1 MSRNA
6 SARSLLQNKISNSK
20 GSFNPHTGKL
30 AEEERGY
37 DPKEQQ
43 KKAAREAKAAKAAR
57 QAEKSASFSAL
68 RSGGQPVDVVLDT
81 GLVSSIRDYRK
92 QQAKKVKTPVKG
104 TIGRKYDT
112 EKGFTVQGLT
122 VKPERSNAKSEKTRL
137 YQTYD
142 NLLDEKEI
150 RKKYSYVAQ
159 DKELDYRTMR
169 RAVNNGM
176 RAVGKTLDTAK
187 GDYAEVQKVAKLQAQ
202 LQGRLRSASFVSG
215 LYEGMAKDSTDA
227 VVKLIGND
235 ALTKQNEAMH
245 ELFKQTQSNH
255 KGMAAAGRLTGEFAK
270 AGAGYMTIGKA
281 AEEATLKGMGVLGR
295 RMTASTAP
303 DLAQKAAAKILLNPK
318 NAKAARVAAGLL
330 GQQAADTMVNTPMT
344 IAAGIGEGKN
354 KKEILKDIGKQE
366 ATDAAFNMG
375 IAALGAGAKKVGDVL
390 EPRLATK
397 RIPKQIEKSMTGK
410 MPSSDYIK
418 LGKTPEILKK
428 YGMIEGEMLM
438 PQGVVP
444 KVAYPAEYRQALAKG
459 TGMSENQIKKIQGHD
474 LGFEPIRQ
482 LPKKLKD
489 PVAILKSDTRDGSI
503 IVLTDMVDKY
513 GQPVIVPVRVDQN
526 GYSEFSSVIPSM
538 YGRKG
543 FTEFMEKQGKKE
555 NILYWNKKKNLQHF
569 PGNGVQFPEPYS
581 DADPMLRIA
590 QRKGNVKGEELK
602 NIQKGHKL
610 QAAEGVKEA
619 DAAGKTMNTARE
631 ETIQAAAQSMAEN
644 RNVLAERMTPEE
656 VKQLEERYFQLQNKD
671 WRTKELQRIA
681 NETNYELKDV
691 TKANADFDREMNE
704 IGKTL
709 AQQEAMQ
716 TKADLIAKATTDI
729 RDSFGIA
736 DEEGTKQIGEILQ
749 KAAQEGKISKEERRH
764 LLALVEEKGRKNTA
778 DESTAIFQ
786 RLRQTELLIDTDT
799 AADIAEIHKW
809 RGQLKGKMAKA
820 SIRRDGNISEVYA
833 ELSKEFPFY
842 FPRSIENTTGQ
853 FKQIYK
859 IATAGELLQK
869 SEKQQ
874 TRETLQRILQNLTDG
889 MDVHE
894 AYKEITLAD
903 MDDFISNLAGQ
914 VDYARASTEQV
925 LGWHNERYRLQKEIE
940 KENLEWKALNAEL
953 TQDEETLLQNAI
965 DGKLSAEGLKRLTGD
980 RYGMLEQRYESG
992 KALAELDKKIGGY
1005 KQFLSERRQRKAAD
1019 AVGEITLAT
1028 DGKKGWKDKAL
1039 GLQYATET
1047 QERNLY
1053 DIAPDR
1059 ETADRVIDTFFA
1071 PIHEN
1076 ERKRVLMVNEYAKKI
1091 NALGID
1097 TRKNIPIQL
1106 PDVAE
1111 SKISESTLIHWL
1123 GEKEY
1128 ELQQIKAEFGKS
1140 KAYQELA
1147 EQIGRVKES
1156 LSEEQLERINKGITE
1171 LRQIFKEAHPLLN
1184 EARIKEGYDPIGY
1197 IPNYFPHARF
1207 NDPKDPLQKTA
1218 SLFGIDLTDSE
1229 LPMDIAGRTEDFRPR
1244 TQWSGNVLQRKGKA
1258 TDYDALR
1265 IFDQYFEGVSNIIYH
1280 TEDISNI
1287 RALSDYMRYS
1297 FSEENIKKQID
1308 EIYKNKSLSI
1318 EERNKKIAEIYA
1330 QNAENHKLQNY
1341 VQNLD
1346 EYGNQ
1351 LAGKKSSIDRSVEK
1365 TLLGRKF
1372 YKAVTGISNRVSGN
1386 MVAGNIGSALTNI
1399 IPITQGLGRTRT
1411 TSQLKGLGEA
1421 LLYMK
1426 NGEMDELTKRSA
1438 FLATRGGTERTYKN
1452 WLQRLETAG
1461 GNLNPLQWMEA
1472 ADTFSTQAVWRARY
1486 YDNLKDG
1493 MGQAAA
1499 IKEADTFA
1507 RNLFA
1512 GRSKGAM
1519 PTIFGSKALK
1529 PLTMFQLEVNN
1540 QYRNLIKDIPHEEK
1554 TIYRKMRSYMGI
1566 VIGAYMFNDAYEKIT
1581 GRRSAFDPFGM
1592 ANEAGGNATGESMR
1606 NTWDILGDAI
1616 KGDGVQ
1622 LTEKREKK
1630 APSAVIQGVVDELA
1644 DNTPFVGGLFFDGGR
1659 IPLKSA
1665 IPHPIEAGKHFADA
1679 MRGEERW
1686 GKALQEINKEAISP
1700 LATYMMLPVGGGQV
1714 NKTIKGLDMM
1724 RKGGSYT
1731 QTNDGEQLQFA
1742 VDKDKKT
1749 NWLQA
1754 ALFGKW
1760 AVPEAQAHMEK
1771 NRTLNEKSTELYKE
1785 LLQTGAKNTTAFES
1799 INKMNREDK
1808 GKDKRRAIRSAPLSA
1823 EQKAIL
1829 YRSILDDDQKDKEI
1843 LDYFKW
1849 KNSMGEVADYL
1860 MRAADYKSDVP
1871 KKAAL
1876 QDAKISDEEKEYL
1889 YMEKFVEDKSKE
1901 KEQSRIRALREAGI
1915 GMNDYLKIRT
1925 EYGQLYDYK
1934 DAEARMRQWLQ
1945 EEGFSWQE
1953 QSVIKE
1959 QFIFWGMHPKK
1970 YKG

>member
-1 MSRNA
+1 MTESERL
-6 SARSLLQNKISNSK
+6 RK
-20 GSFNPHTGKL
+20 
-30 AEEERGY
+30 EMEERGLLGTTG
-37 DPKEQQ
+37 KKVIVSAAQ
-43 KKAAREAKAAKAAR
+43 KKINEKKGGTAKSR
-57 QAEKSASFSAL
+57 SGSASTGTA
-68 RSGGQPVDVVLDT
+68 RSRRDEIVRDT

-104 TIGRKYDT
+104 TIGRKYDP

-122 VKPERSNAKSEKTRL
+122 VRPERSNAKNEKTRL

-187 GDYAEVQKVAKLQAQ
+187 GDYAELQKVAKLQAQ

-215 LYEGMAKDSTDA
+215 LFEGMAKDSTDA
-227 VVKLIGND
+227 AVKLIGND
-235 ALTKQNEAMH
+235 ALTKQNEAMQ

-281 AEEATLKGMGVLGR
+281 AEEATLKGMGALGR

-303 DLAQKAAAKILLNPK
+303 DIAQQAAAKILLNPK

-344 IAAGIGEGKN
+344 IAAGVADGKSR
-354 KKEILKDIGKQE
+354 KEIAKDVGKQE
-366 ATDAAFNMG
+366 AMDAAFNVG
-375 IAALGAGAKKVGDVL
+375 LAALGAGAKKVGEVL
-390 EPRLATK
+390 EPKLAAK
-397 RIPKQIEKSMTGK
+397 RITKQIEKSMTGQL
-410 MPSSDYIK
+410 PSSDYIK

-459 TGMSENQIKKIQGHD
+459 TDMSENQIKKIQGHD

-538 YGRKG
+538 YGKKR
-543 FTEFMEKQGKKE
+543 FAEFMKNQQG

-590 QRKGNVKGEELK
+590 QRKGIVNAEELK

-619 DAAGKTMNTARE
+619 DAAGATANTARE
-631 ETIQAAAQSMAEN
+631 ETIQAAAESMAKN
-644 RNVLAERMTPEE
+644 RNVLAEKMTPEE

-671 WRTKELQRIA
+671 WRKKELQRIA
-681 NETNYELKDV
+681 DEANYELKDV

-704 IGKTL
+704 IGRTL

-716 TKADLIAKATTDI
+716 TKADLIAKARADI

-736 DEEGTKQIGEILQ
+736 DEEGEKQIGEILQ
-749 KAAQEGKISKEERRH
+749 KAAQEGNLSKKERRH
-764 LLALVEEKGRKNTA
+764 LLALVEEKSRKNTA
-778 DESTAIFQ
+778 DEVSAIFQ

-799 AADIAEIHKW
+799 AADIAQIHKQ
-809 RGQLKGKMAKA
+809 RGQLKGKLAKA
-820 SIRRDGNISEVYA
+820 SIKRDGNISEVYA
-833 ELSKEFPFY
+833 GLSKEFPFY
-842 FPRSIENTTGQ
+842 FPRSIESTTGQ

-859 IATAGELLQK
+859 IATASELLQK
-869 SEKQQ
+869 GEKQQ

-889 MDVHE
+889 MDVHK

-903 MDDFISNLAGQ
+903 MDDFISNLAKQ
-914 VDYARASTEQV
+914 TDYARATPEQV
-925 LGWHNERYRLQKEIE
+925 QGWHKERYRLQKELE
-940 KENLEWKALNAEL
+940 REGLEWEALSAEL

-965 DGKLSAEGLKRLTGD
+965 DGKISAEGLKRLTGD

-992 KALAELDKKIGGY
+992 KALADMDKKIGGY

-1059 ETADRVIDTFFA
+1059 ETANRVIDTIFA

-1076 ERKRVLMVNEYAKKI
+1076 ERKRVLMVNDYAKKL

-1123 GEKEY
+1123 GEKRY
-1128 ELQQIKAEFGKS
+1128 DLQNVKGE
-1140 KAYQELA
+1140 AYRELA
-1147 EQIGRVKES
+1147 EQIRRVENS
-1156 LSEEQLERINKGITE
+1156 LRPEQMERINKGIAE
-1171 LRQIFKEAHPLLN
+1171 LQQIFKEAHPLLN

-1197 IPNYFPHARF
+1197 IPHYFPHARF

-1229 LPMDIAGRTEDFRPR
+1229 LPMDIAGRTEDFKPR
-1244 TQWSGNVLQRKGKA
+1244 TPWSGNVLQRKGKA

-1265 IFDQYFEGVSNIIYH
+1265 IFDQYIEGVSNIVHH
-1280 TEDISNI
+1280 TEDIGNV

-1297 FSEENIKKQID
+1297 FSEESVKKQID

-1318 EERNKKIAEIYA
+1318 EDRNKKIAEIYK

-1346 EYGNQ
+1346 EYANQ

-1365 TLLGRKF
+1365 TLLGRKY
-1372 YKAVTGISNRVSGN
+1372 YKAVTGISNRVAGN

-1426 NGEMDELTKRSA
+1426 NGEMDELTKRSS

-1461 GNLNPLQWMEA
+1461 GKVNPLQWMEA

-1512 GRSKGAM
+1512 GRSKGSM
-1519 PTIFGSKALK
+1519 PTIFSSKALK

-1540 QYRNLIKDIPHEEK
+1540 SYRNLIKDIPHEEK

-1566 VIGAYMFNDAYEKIT
+1566 VIGAYMFNDLYEKIT
-1581 GRRSAFDPFGM
+1581 GRRSAFDPLGM
-1592 ANEAGGNATGESMR
+1592 ANEAYGDATGESMR

-1616 KGDGVQ
+1616 SGNGLE

-1630 APSAVIQGVVDELA
+1630 APSAVIQGVADELA
-1644 DNTPFVGGLFFDGGR
+1644 DNTPFVGGLFFGGRR

-1665 IPHPIEAGKHFADA
+1665 APHPIKAGKHFADA

-1700 LATYMMLPVGGGQV
+1700 LATYMMLPIAGGQV
-1714 NKTIKGLDMM
+1714 NKTIKGLNMM

-1731 QTNDGEQLQFA
+1731 QTNKGEQLQFA
-1742 VDKDKKT
+1742 VDKDKKA
-1749 NWLQA
+1749 NWAQA
-1754 ALFGKW
+1754 LLFGKW
-1760 AVPEAQAHMEK
+1760 ATDGGKAYMKDKSMKLGEK
-1771 NRTLNEKSTELYKE
+1771 QTETYKK
-1785 LLQTGAKNTTAFES
+1785 LVAAGAKNTLAFDEVNHVRS
-1799 INKMNREDK
+1799 GEKKSSKMTVL
-1808 GKDKRRAIRSAPLSA
+1808 RASLLNE
-1823 EQKAIL
+1823 EQKGIL
-1829 YRSILDDDQKDKEI
+1829 YYDMVAGDKEREV
-1843 LDYFKW
+1843 LDHFKDSGNRW
-1849 KNSMGEVADYL
+1849 RLADCMSRMGEFEQIA
-1860 MRAADYKSDVP
+1860 P
-1871 KKAAL
+1871 KRETLKNAAL
-1876 QDAKISDEEKEYL
+1876 SDEEKEYL
-1889 YMEKFVEDKSKE
+1889 YLYKTVNKDSIEKERNRIRAFSAAGLGMDAYLSVKNKLQELNDSDMKSKE
-1901 KEQSRIRALREAGI
+1901 KKQAFVHWMYESGYSNAQVQ
-1915 GMNDYLKIRT
+1915 T
-1925 EYGQLYDYK
+1925 VK
-1934 DAEARMRQWLQ
+1934 DNFA
-1945 EEGFSWQE
+1945 FSGGYTVKW
-1953 QSVIKE
+1953 
-1959 QFIFWGMHPKK
+1959 
-1970 YKG
+1970 

>member
-1 MSRNA
+1 M
-6 SARSLLQNKISNSK
+6 
-20 GSFNPHTGKL
+20 
-30 AEEERGY
+30 EERGRLGTTGKKVSVSAAQ
-37 DPKEQQ
+37 KEINE
-43 KKAAREAKAAKAAR
+43 KKGGTAKSR
-57 QAEKSASFSAL
+57 SGSASTGTA
-68 RSGGQPVDVVLDT
+68 RSRRDEIVRDT

-92 QQAKKVKTPVKG
+92 QQAKKVQTPVKG
-104 TIGRKYDT
+104 KIGRKYDP

-122 VKPERSNAKSEKTRL
+122 VRPERSNAKNEKTRL

-150 RKKYSYVAQ
+150 RKKYNYVLK
-159 DKELDYRTMR
+159 DKNTDEKAKR
-169 RAVNNGM
+169 RAV
-176 RAVGKTLDTAK
+176 RALLNPSQTDYATYKKVAERQMELQKQKSGAGFAAGFMDSTGGNVAKIAAK
-187 GDYAEVQKVAKLQAQ
+187 GIKNEQARKNWMDTLNQ
-202 LQGRLRSASFVSG
+202 MQETQAAHPTAGTLG
-215 LYEGMAKDSTDA
+215 A
-227 VVKLIGND
+227 V
-235 ALTKQNEAMH
+235 
-245 ELFKQTQSNH
+245 
-255 KGMAAAGRLTGEFAK
+255 TGEFAK
-270 AGAGYMTIGKA
+270 AGAGYATFGKV
-281 AEEATLKGMGVLGR
+281 AEKAVLKGASALGG
-295 RMTASTAP
+295 RMLASTAP
-303 DLAQKAAAKILLNPK
+303 DIAQQAAAKILLNPK

-330 GQQAADTMVNTPMT
+330 GQQAADTVVNTPMT
-344 IAAGIGEGKN
+344 IAAGMADGKSR
-354 KKEILKDIGKQE
+354 KEIAKDIGKQE
-366 ATDAAFNMG
+366 ATDAAFNVG
-375 IAALGAGAKKVGDVL
+375 LAALGAGAKKVGDVL
-390 EPRLATK
+390 EPRLAAK
-397 RIPKQIEKSMTGK
+397 RISKQIEKSMTGQL
-410 MPSSDYIK
+410 PSSDYIK

-444 KVAYPAEYRQALAKG
+444 KVAYPAGYRQALAKG

-474 LGFEPIRQ
+474 LGFEVIRQ
-482 LPKKLKD
+482 IPEKMRN
-489 PVAILKSDTRDGSI
+489 PIAILKSDTQEGSI
-503 IVLTDMVDKY
+503 VVLTDMVDKY
-513 GQPVIVPVRVDQN
+513 NQPIIVPIKVDQK
-526 GYSEFSSVIPSM
+526 GYSEFASVIPSM

-543 FTEFMEKQGKKE
+543 FTEFMEKQGKKG

-590 QRKGNVKGEELK
+590 QRKGIVNAEELK

-610 QAAEGVKEA
+610 QAAEDIKKA
-619 DAAGKTMNTARE
+619 DAAGATLNTARE

-644 RNVLAERMTPEE
+644 RNVLAEKMTPEE

-681 NETNYELKDV
+681 DEANYELKDV

-704 IGKTL
+704 IGRTL

-716 TKADLIAKATTDI
+716 TKADLIAKARADI
-729 RDSFGIA
+729 RDSFGIT
-736 DEEGTKQIGEILQ
+736 DEEGEKQIGEILQ
-749 KAAQEGKISKEERRH
+749 KAAQEGNLSKKERRH
-764 LLALVEEKGRKNTA
+764 LLALVEEKSRKNTA
-778 DESTAIFQ
+778 DEVSAIFQ

-799 AADIAEIHKW
+799 AADIAQIHKQ
-809 RGQLKGKMAKA
+809 RGQLKGKLAKA
-820 SIRRDGNISEVYA
+820 SIKRDGNISEVYA
-833 ELSKEFPFY
+833 GLSKEFPFY
-842 FPRSIENTTGQ
+842 FPRSIESTTGQ

-859 IATAGELLQK
+859 IATASELLQK
-869 SEKQQ
+869 GEKQQ

-914 VDYARASTEQV
+914 VDYARASAEQV
-925 LGWHNERYRLQKEIE
+925 QGWHKERYRLQKELE

-992 KALAELDKKIGGY
+992 KALADMEKKIGGY

-1059 ETADRVIDTFFA
+1059 ETADRVIDAFFA

-1076 ERKRVLMVNEYAKKI
+1076 ERKRVLMVNEYAKKL

-1097 TRKNIPIQL
+1097 TRKNIHIQL

-1123 GEKEY
+1123 GEKEFD
-1128 ELQQIKAEFGKS
+1128 LQEMKAEFGKS

-1156 LSEEQLERINKGITE
+1156 LRPEQMERINKGIAE
-1171 LRQIFKEAHPLLN
+1171 LRQLYKELWPMLN

-1229 LPMDIAGRTEDFRPR
+1229 LPMDIAGRTEDFKPR
-1244 TQWSGNVLQRKGKA
+1244 TPWSGNVLQRKGKA

-1265 IFDQYFEGVSNIIYH
+1265 IFDQYIEGVSNIVHH
-1280 TEDISNI
+1280 TEDIGNV

-1297 FSEENIKKQID
+1297 FSEESVKKQID

-1318 EERNKKIAEIYA
+1318 EDRNKKIAEIYK

-1346 EYGNQ
+1346 EYANQ

-1365 TLLGRKF
+1365 TLLGRKY
-1372 YKAVTGISNRVSGN
+1372 YKAVTGISNRVAGN

-1426 NGEMDELTKRSA
+1426 NGEMDELTKRSS

-1461 GNLNPLQWMEA
+1461 GKVNPLQWMEA

-1512 GRSKGAM
+1512 GRSKGSM
-1519 PTIFGSKALK
+1519 PTIFNSKALK

-1540 QYRNLIKDIPHEEK
+1540 SYRNLIKDIPHEEK

-1566 VIGAYMFNDAYEKIT
+1566 VIGAYMFNDLYEKLT

-1592 ANEAGGNATGESMR
+1592 ANEAFGNATGESMR

-1616 KGDGVQ
+1616 SGNGLE
-1622 LTEKREKK
+1622 LTEQREKK
-1630 APSAVIQGVVDELA
+1630 APSAVIQGVADELA
-1644 DNTPFVGGLFFDGGR
+1644 DNTPFVGGLFFGGGR

-1665 IPHPIEAGKHFADA
+1665 APHPIKAGKHFADA

-1700 LATYMMLPVGGGQV
+1700 LATYMMLPIAGGQV
-1714 NKTIKGLDMM
+1714 NKTIKGLNMM

-1731 QTNDGEQLQFA
+1731 QTNKGEKLQFA
-1742 VDKDKKT
+1742 VDKDKKA
-1749 NWLQA
+1749 NWAQA
-1754 ALFGKW
+1754 LLFGKW
-1760 AVPEAQAHMEK
+1760 ATDGGKAYMKDKSMKLGEK
-1771 NRTLNEKSTELYKE
+1771 QTETYKK
-1785 LLQTGAKNTTAFES
+1785 LVAAGAKNTLAFDEVNHVRS
-1799 INKMNREDK
+1799 GEKKSSKMTVL
-1808 GKDKRRAIRSAPLSA
+1808 RASLLNE
-1823 EQKAIL
+1823 EQKGIL
-1829 YRSILDDDQKDKEI
+1829 YYDMVAGDKEREV
-1843 LDYFKW
+1843 LDHFKDSGNRW
-1849 KNSMGEVADYL
+1849 RLADCMSRMGEFEQIA
-1860 MRAADYKSDVP
+1860 P
-1871 KKAAL
+1871 KRETLKNAAL
-1876 QDAKISDEEKEYL
+1876 SDEEKEYL
-1889 YMEKFVEDKSKE
+1889 YLYRTVNKDSIEKERNRIRAFSAAGLGMDAYLSVKNKLQELNDSDMKSKE
-1901 KEQSRIRALREAGI
+1901 KKQAFVHWMYESGYSNAQVQ
-1915 GMNDYLKIRT
+1915 T
-1925 EYGQLYDYK
+1925 VK
-1934 DAEARMRQWLQ
+1934 DNFA
-1945 EEGFSWQE
+1945 FSGGYTVKW
-1953 QSVIKE
+1953 
-1959 QFIFWGMHPKK
+1959 
-1970 YKG
+1970 

>member
-1 MSRNA
+1 
-6 SARSLLQNKISNSK
+6 
-20 GSFNPHTGKL
+20 
-30 AEEERGY
+30 
-37 DPKEQQ
+37 
-43 KKAAREAKAAKAAR
+43 
-57 QAEKSASFSAL
+57 
-68 RSGGQPVDVVLDT
+68 
-81 GLVSSIRDYRK
+81 
-92 QQAKKVKTPVKG
+92 
-104 TIGRKYDT
+104 
-112 EKGFTVQGLT
+112 
-122 VKPERSNAKSEKTRL
+122 
-137 YQTYD
+137 
-142 NLLDEKEI
+142 
-150 RKKYSYVAQ
+150 
-159 DKELDYRTMR
+159 
-169 RAVNNGM
+169 
-176 RAVGKTLDTAK
+176 
-187 GDYAEVQKVAKLQAQ
+187 
-202 LQGRLRSASFVSG
+202 
-215 LYEGMAKDSTDA
+215 
-227 VVKLIGND
+227 
-235 ALTKQNEAMH
+235 
-245 ELFKQTQSNH
+245 
-255 KGMAAAGRLTGEFAK
+255 
-270 AGAGYMTIGKA
+270 
-281 AEEATLKGMGVLGR
+281 
-295 RMTASTAP
+295 
-303 DLAQKAAAKILLNPK
+303 
-318 NAKAARVAAGLL
+318 
-330 GQQAADTMVNTPMT
+330 
-344 IAAGIGEGKN
+344 
-354 KKEILKDIGKQE
+354 
-366 ATDAAFNMG
+366 
-375 IAALGAGAKKVGDVL
+375 
-390 EPRLATK
+390 
-397 RIPKQIEKSMTGK
+397 
-410 MPSSDYIK
+410 
-418 LGKTPEILKK
+418 
-428 YGMIEGEMLM
+428 
-438 PQGVVP
+438 
-444 KVAYPAEYRQALAKG
+444 
-459 TGMSENQIKKIQGHD
+459 
-474 LGFEPIRQ
+474 
-482 LPKKLKD
+482 
-489 PVAILKSDTRDGSI
+489 
-503 IVLTDMVDKY
+503 
-513 GQPVIVPVRVDQN
+513 
-526 GYSEFSSVIPSM
+526 
-538 YGRKG
+538 
-543 FTEFMEKQGKKE
+543 
-555 NILYWNKKKNLQHF
+555 
-569 PGNGVQFPEPYS
+569 
-581 DADPMLRIA
+581 
-590 QRKGNVKGEELK
+590 
-602 NIQKGHKL
+602 
-610 QAAEGVKEA
+610 
-619 DAAGKTMNTARE
+619 MNTARE

-656 VKQLEERYFQLQNKD
+656 VKQLEERYFQLQNND
-671 WRTKELQRIA
+671 WRKKELQRIA
-681 NETNYELKDV
+681 DEANYELKDV

-704 IGKTL
+704 IGKTM

-716 TKADLIAKATTDI
+716 TKADLIAKARADI
-729 RDSFGIA
+729 RDSFGIT
-736 DEEGTKQIGEILQ
+736 DEEGEKQIDAILQ
-749 KAAQEGKISKEERRH
+749 KAAQEGNLSKKERRH
-764 LLALVEEKGRKNTA
+764 LLALVEEKSRKNTA
-778 DESTAIFQ
+778 DEVSAIFQ

-799 AADIAEIHKW
+799 AADIAEIHKQ

-820 SIRRDGNISEVYA
+820 SIKRDGNISEVYA
-833 ELSKEFPFY
+833 GLSKEFPFY
-842 FPRSIENTTGQ
+842 FPRSIESTTGQ

-859 IATAGELLQK
+859 IATASELLQK
-869 SEKQQ
+869 GEKQQ

-889 MDVHE
+889 MDVHK
-894 AYKEITLAD
+894 AYKEIVLTD

-914 VDYARASTEQV
+914 VDYARASAEQV
-925 LGWHNERYRLQKEIE
+925 QGWHKERYRLQKELE

-965 DGKLSAEGLKRLTGD
+965 DGKISAEGLKRLTGD

-992 KALAELDKKIGGY
+992 KALADMDKKIGGY

-1028 DGKKGWKDKAL
+1028 DGEKGWKDKAL

-1059 ETADRVIDTFFA
+1059 ETADRVIDTIFA

-1076 ERKRVLMVNEYAKKI
+1076 ERKRVLMVNDYAKKL

-1128 ELQQIKAEFGKS
+1128 ELQEIKAEFGKS
-1140 KAYQELA
+1140 KAYRELA
-1147 EQIGRVKES
+1147 EQIGRVRES
-1156 LSEEQLERINKGITE
+1156 LSGEQMERINKGIAE
-1171 LRQIFKEAHPLLN
+1171 LRQLYKELWPMLN

-1197 IPNYFPHARF
+1197 IEGYFPHAKF

-1229 LPMDIAGRTEDFRPR
+1229 LPMDIAGRTEDFKPR
-1244 TQWSGNVLQRKGKA
+1244 TPWSGNVLQRKGKA

-1265 IFDQYFEGVSNIIYH
+1265 IFDQYIEGVSNIVHH
-1280 TEDISNI
+1280 TEDIGNI

-1318 EERNKKIAEIYA
+1318 EKRNEEIAKIYA

-1346 EYGNQ
+1346 EYANL

-1365 TLLGRKF
+1365 TLLGRKY
-1372 YKAVTGISNRVSGN
+1372 YKAVTGISNRVAGN

-1426 NGEMDELTKRSA
+1426 NGEMDELTKRSS

-1472 ADTFSTQAVWRARY
+1472 ADTFATQAVWRARY

-1519 PTIFGSKALK
+1519 PTIFSSKALK

-1540 QYRNLIKDIPHEEK
+1540 SYRNLIKDIPHEEK

-1566 VIGAYMFNDAYEKIT
+1566 VIGAYMFNDLYEKLT

-1592 ANEAGGNATGESMR
+1592 ANEAYGDATGESMR

-1616 KGDGVQ
+1616 SGNGLE

-1630 APSAVIQGVVDELA
+1630 APSAVIQGVADELA
-1644 DNTPFVGGLFFDGGR
+1644 DNTPFVGGLFFGGGR

-1665 IPHPIEAGKHFADA
+1665 APHPIEAGKHFADA

-1700 LATYMMLPVGGGQV
+1700 LATYMMLPIAGGQV
-1714 NKTIKGLDMM
+1714 NKTIKGLNMM

-1731 QTNDGEQLQFA
+1731 QTNKGEQLQFA

-1749 NWLQA
+1749 NWAQA

-1771 NRTLNEKSTELYKE
+1771 NRTLSEKSTEVYEK

-1808 GKDKRRAIRSAPLSA
+1808 GRDKRRAIRSAPLSA

-1829 YRSILDDDQKDKEI
+1829 YRSILKDDQKDKEI
-1843 LDYFKW
+1843 LDYFSW
-1849 KNSMGEVADYL
+1849 TNSMGEVADYL
-1860 MRAADYKSDVP
+1860 MRAADYKDKAA

-1876 QDAKISDEEKEYL
+1876 QDAKISDDEKEYI
-1889 YMEKFVEDKSKE
+1889 YMEKFVQDESKE

-1915 GMNDYLKIRT
+1915 GMNDYLKIRMK
-1925 EYGQLYDYK
+1925 YGQLYDYK

>member
-1 MSRNA
+1 MA
-6 SARSLLQNKISNSK
+6 WLSL
-20 GSFNPHTGKL
+20 
-30 AEEERGY
+30 EELKKY
-37 DPKEQQ
+37 DAKKEL
-43 KKAAREAKAAKAAR
+43 KKMG
-57 QAEKSASFSAL
+57 QAEKSAASL
-68 RSGGQPVDVVLDT
+68 RSGGQPVEVVRDT
-81 GLVSSIRDYRK
+81 G
-92 QQAKKVKTPVKG
+92 AKDAVK
-104 TIGRKYDT
+104 
-112 EKGFTVQGLT
+112 
-122 VKPERSNAKSEKTRL
+122 
-137 YQTYD
+137 
-142 NLLDEKEI
+142 NLLEKHKKSRAI
-150 RKKYSYVAQ
+150 RKEMQSIGQDLRKNKSTDLAAYRRVAQ
-159 DKELDYRTMR
+159 KQVELQKKLPG
-169 RAVNNGM
+169 A
-176 RAVGKTLDTAK
+176 AFTA
-187 GDYAEVQKVAKLQAQ
+187 
-202 LQGRLRSASFVSG
+202 G
-215 LYEGMAKDSTDA
+215 LLEGMGGNSKDA
-227 VVKLIGND
+227 AVKLIGND
-235 ALTKQNEAMH
+235 ALTKQNEAMQ

-281 AEEATLKGMGVLGR
+281 AEEATLKGMGALGR

-303 DLAQKAAAKILLNPK
+303 DIAQKAAAKILLNPK

-344 IAAGIGEGKN
+344 IAAGMADGKSR
-354 KKEILKDIGKQE
+354 KEIAKDVGKQE
-366 ATDAAFNMG
+366 AMDAAFNVG
-375 IAALGAGAKKVGDVL
+375 LAAIGAGAKKAGQVL
-390 EPRLATK
+390 EPRLAM
-397 RIPKQIEKSMTGK
+397 RREKALQKKGIGK
-410 MPSSDYIK
+410 A
-418 LGKTPEILKK
+418 
-428 YGMIEGEMLM
+428 GE
-438 PQGVVP
+438 
-444 KVAYPAEYRQALAKG
+444 
-459 TGMSENQIKKIQGHD
+459 KI
-474 LGFEPIRQ
+474 
-482 LPKKLKD
+482 
-489 PVAILKSDTRDGSI
+489 
-503 IVLTDMVDKY
+503 
-513 GQPVIVPVRVDQN
+513 
-526 GYSEFSSVIPSM
+526 
-538 YGRKG
+538 
-543 FTEFMEKQGKKE
+543 KKE
-555 NILYWNKKKNLQHF
+555 NVLPGDVTSPSVTSKNATA
-569 PGNGVQFPEPYS
+569 QFSIDTIP
-581 DADPMLRIA
+581 
-590 QRKGNVKGEELK
+590 KT
-602 NIQKGHKL
+602 
-610 QAAEGVKEA
+610 AEGVKGA
-619 DAAGKTMNTARE
+619 DAAGATANTARE

-681 NETNYELKDV
+681 DEANYELKDV

-704 IGKTL
+704 IGRTL

-716 TKADLIAKATTDI
+716 TKADLIAKARADI
-729 RDSFGIA
+729 RDSFGIT
-736 DEEGTKQIGEILQ
+736 DEEGEKQIGEILQ
-749 KAAQEGKISKEERRH
+749 KAAQEGNLSKKERRH
-764 LLALVEEKGRKNTA
+764 LLALVEEKSRKNTA
-778 DESTAIFQ
+778 DEVSAIFQ

-799 AADIAEIHKW
+799 AADIAEIHKQ
-809 RGQLKGKMAKA
+809 RGQLKGKLAKA
-820 SIRRDGNISEVYA
+820 SIKRDGNISEVYA
-833 ELSKEFPFY
+833 GLSKEFPFY
-842 FPRSIENTTGQ
+842 FPRSIESTTGQ

-859 IATAGELLQK
+859 IATASEFLQK
-869 SEKQQ
+869 GEKQQ

-914 VDYARASTEQV
+914 VDYARASAEQV
-925 LGWHNERYRLQKEIE
+925 QGWHNERYRLQKELE

-965 DGKLSAEGLKRLTGD
+965 DGKISAEGLKRLTGD

-992 KALAELDKKIGGY
+992 KALADMDKKIGGY

-1059 ETADRVIDTFFA
+1059 ETADRVIDAIFA

-1076 ERKRVLMVNEYAKKI
+1076 ERKRVLMVNEYAKRL

-1097 TRKNIPIQL
+1097 TRKNISIQL

-1123 GEKEY
+1123 GEKEFD
-1128 ELQQIKAEFGKS
+1128 LQEMKAEFGES
-1140 KAYQELA
+1140 KAYRELA
-1147 EQIGRVKES
+1147 EQIRRVKES
-1156 LSEEQLERINKGITE
+1156 LWPEQLERINKGIAE
-1171 LRQIFKEAHPLLN
+1171 LRQLLEEMWPMLN

-1197 IPNYFPHARF
+1197 IPNYFPHAKL

-1229 LPMDIAGRTEDFRPR
+1229 LPMDIAGRTEDFKPR

-1265 IFDQYFEGVSNIIYH
+1265 IFDQYIEGTSNIIYH
-1280 TEDISNI
+1280 TDDISNV

-1297 FSEENIKKQID
+1297 FSEESVRKQID

-1318 EERNKKIAEIYA
+1318 EDRDKKIAEIYK

-1346 EYGNQ
+1346 EYANQ
-1351 LAGKKSSIDRSVEK
+1351 LAGKKSSIDRAAEK

-1372 YKAVTGISNRVSGN
+1372 YKAVTGISNRVAGN

-1426 NGEMDELTKRSA
+1426 NGEMDELTKRST

-1452 WLQRLETAG
+1452 WLQRLETKG

-1493 MGQAAA
+1493 MGELAA

-1507 RNLFA
+1507 RNLFG
-1512 GRSKGAM
+1512 GRSKGSM
-1519 PTIFGSKALK
+1519 PTIFNSKVLK

-1540 QYRNLIKDIPHEEK
+1540 QISYLMKDIPKEAQGSVA
-1554 TIYRKMRSYMGI
+1554 KMMKAYGGLI
-1566 VIGAYMFNDAYEKIT
+1566 IGAYIYNDVYEKLT
-1581 GRRSAFDPFGM
+1581 GRRSALDPFST
-1592 ANEAGGNATGESMR
+1592 ANQAIGDLTGTQVR
-1606 NTWDILGDAI
+1606 NTLDILEDAA
-1616 KGDGVQ
+1616 KGNGVQ
-1622 LTEKREKK
+1622 LTERVEQKK
-1630 APSAVIQGVVDELA
+1630 PSEALENVLGDIGG
-1644 DNTPFVGGLFFDGGR
+1644 NMPFVGGLLFDGGR
-1659 IPLKSA
+1659 IPVQSA
-1665 IPHPIEAGKHFADA
+1665 LPSVTTIAGAFGDAASGDDTKEKARQTIKQELEKPLWYLGMPIA
-1679 MRGEERW
+1679 
-1686 GKALQEINKEAISP
+1686 
-1700 LATYMMLPVGGGQV
+1700 GGQV
-1714 NKTIKGLDMM
+1714 RKTVKGLDLM
-1724 RKGGSYT
+1724 REGGSYT
-1731 QTNDGEQLQFA
+1731 QTNKGEKLQFA
-1742 VDKDKKT
+1742 VDQDKKT

-1771 NRTLNEKSTELYKE
+1771 NRTLSEKSTETYEKLR
-1785 LLQTGAKNTTAFES
+1785 QAGAKNTTAFES

-1808 GKDKRRAIRSAPLSA
+1808 GRDKRRAIRSAPLSA

-1829 YRSILDDDQKDKEI
+1829 YRSILSDKQKDKEI
-1843 LDYFKW
+1843 LDYFSW
-1849 KNSMGEVADYL
+1849 TNSMGEVADYL
-1860 MRAADYKSDVP
+1860 MRAADYKDNAA

-1876 QDAKISDEEKEYL
+1876 QDAKISDDEKEYI
-1889 YMEKFVEDKSKE
+1889 YMEKFVQDESRE
-1901 KEQSRIRALREAGI
+1901 KEQGRIRTLRDAGI
-1915 GMNDYLKIRT
+1915 GMNDYLKIRM
-1925 EYGQLYDYK
+1925 EYGQLYNEK
-1934 DAEARMRQWLQ
+1934 GMK
-1945 EEGFSWQE
+1945 G
-1953 QSVIKE
+1953 KE
-1959 QFIFWGMHPKK
+1959 KQYALVDLMNELGLTAAQQAKVKELFLFGGGYTTKWKI
-1970 YKG
+1970 